1 MENSDWFNEYDFG
14 PAESASGVTRVGEM
28 LKYEYKGAYVWGYN
42 EEELEQAKRRVD
54 ERQCEVELERQT
66 NTIRAM
72 VGQRLLAASLEM
84 WRDTPANSKAKGVAA
99 GWLESPTDNLIIV
112 GPIGSGKTYLM
123 ACLCRALVERGWR
136 GHSTDWGDAERDA
149 YWLSAP
155 GWVNQ
160 VKRGFRSDDEAY
172 TAENMLALAKSA
184 GVLFLD
190 DLGKVHPGAN
200 GVSWLEDQ
208 FYGLVDSRY
217 RKSLP
222 TVVTTEWNR
231 DALAERV
238 GSSVVSRLMDGA
250 LIAGMDAYEWR
261 KPQ

>member
-1 MENSDWFNEYDFG
+1 MVSFEDTLVDEPASTRRTFTKLDGSSFMSEEYHNRH
-14 PAESASGVTRVGEM
+14 V
-28 LKYEYKGAYVWGYN
+28 YGAT
-42 EEELEQAKRRVD
+42 EEELEQAKRDVD
-54 ERQCEVELERQT
+54 EQERQADLT
-66 NTIRAM
+66 RKAGIIRSM
-72 VGQRLLAASLEM
+72 VGERLFGASLDAWQE
-84 WRDTPANSKAKGVAA
+84 TKANAKAKGTALA
-99 GWLESPTDNLIIV
+99 WLGDPKVNCIIV

-123 ACLCRALVERGWR
+123 ACILRALVEKGWR
-136 GHSTDWGDAERDA
+136 AHTTDWGDPERDL

-155 GWVNQ
+155 EWINQ

-172 TAENMLALAKSA
+172 RAESMLSLAKSA

-208 FYGLVDSRY
+208 FYGLVDARY
-217 RKSLP
+217 RKALP

-231 DALAERV
+231 EALGERV
-238 GSSVVSRLMDGA
+238 GASVVSRLMDGA
-250 LIAGMDAYEWR
+250 MIAGMDAYEWR